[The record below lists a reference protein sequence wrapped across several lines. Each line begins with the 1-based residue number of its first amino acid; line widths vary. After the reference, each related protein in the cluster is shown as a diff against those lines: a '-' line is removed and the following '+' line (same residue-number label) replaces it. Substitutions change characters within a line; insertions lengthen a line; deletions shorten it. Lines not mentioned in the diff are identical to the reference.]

1 MDSEASKS
9 MKVPAFSGQAKD
21 PQVWWMRFTTH
32 SSLVGFSG
40 ASTTARM
47 ANLPATEEE
56 DASDIE
62 G

>member
-1 MDSEASKS
+1 
-9 MKVPAFSGQAKD
+9 
-21 PQVWWMRFTTH
+21 MRFTAYAA
-32 SSLVGFSG
+32 LVGFSG
-40 ASTTARM
+40 ALSTARM